1 MRSLEEFKEIQL
13 KLTLI
18 LGKKEMYLSKVLN
31 LKKGDLIVFDTKL
44 DDYLKVTLNES
55 DFGVAEIIVINNKF
69 GLRLV
74 DLV

>member
-44 DDYLKVTLNES
+44 DDYLKVTLDES

>member
-1 MRSLEEFKEIQL
+1 MRSLEEFKEIRL
-13 KLTLI
+13 KLALI

-31 LKKGDLIVFDTKL
+31 LKEGDLIVFDTKL